1 MKRKILMMIVSIAT
15 FGLTTVPVGAS
26 PNIQLQ
32 QTINAGVLSVDV
44 MDASQVSVASPSS
57 VLTTLATSA
66 SCRPTGATGT
76 LGTNSQRIYV
86 DNPGAANNGWSLA
99 IGATAGSTSVWN
111 SGSSTYDFNDQTS
124 SGCSD
129 GADADTVAGKLS
141 LDPSV
146 STITTDCSN
155 GCTTANVTKGVA
167 SSFNEGTTDSIELA
181 NASAA
186 ANHVWRGY
194 VTGVNETQSI
204 PAGQTPGAYTL
215 NMTLTATAL

>member
-15 FGLTTVPVGAS
+15 FGLTAVPVGAS

-66 SCRPTGATGT
+66 SCRTAGATGT

-99 IGATAGSTSVWN
+99 IGATAGATSVWN
-111 SGSSTYDFNDQTS
+111 SGSSTYDFNDQTA
-124 SGCSD
+124 SGCGD

-155 GCTTANVTKGVA
+155 GCTTANITKGTA

-181 NASAA
+181 NAAA
-186 ANHVWRGY
+186 ASNDIWRGY

-204 PAGQTPGAYTL
+204 PAGQAPGAYTL